1 MKVHNGQQKL
11 NLWNYWSMIEILTQ
25 RIFHSKIN
33 VIYCYIILHKQC
45 TQYFCSVDKNN
56 TTLQS
61 RSWTVSMRANI
72 THAKRPCCLAVNR
85 CVQLA
90 TDVQNWWH
98 EGCWARP
105 DQTDCSRPP
114 STCTQDINDFIATL
128 GSSVIN
134 VTNKL
139 PLLSHRACM
148 SVCLCVCVC
157 VCVCVCGY
165 FLSVWWLPPLI
176 YRARPDQ
183 TDCSRPPSTCT
194 KVIHMALSFNDFT
207 ATREVL
213 SSTWQTSCHFSV
225 TVYVCLCIC
234 VCVCGHFLSVCRL
247 PRLLL

>member
-72 THAKRPCCLAVNR
+72 THAKRPCCLVVNR

-98 EGCWARP
+98 EGCW
-105 DQTDCSRPP
+105 
-114 STCTQDINDFIATL
+114 
-128 GSSVIN
+128 
-134 VTNKL
+134 
-139 PLLSHRACM
+139 
-148 SVCLCVCVC
+148 
-157 VCVCVCGY
+157 
-165 FLSVWWLPPLI
+165 
-176 YRARPDQ
+176 ARPDQ

-234 VCVCGHFLSVCRL
+234 VCVCGLFLSMCQL